1 MTDDLLG
8 SKRIAPSIL
17 SADFA
22 RLGSQVEEV
31 MDAGARIIH
40 VDVMDGHFVP
50 PITIGP
56 LIVSAL
62 ADQVHG
68 AEGWLDVHL
77 MIDRPER
84 QVEEF
89 AKAGSDSIT
98 IHSEATPHA
107 HYAVHAVREA
117 GCKAGQGVFDLFCQD
132 MDHSLR
138 EMGVGDLT
146 VPKKM
151 RKVGEAYFG
160 RAAAYEPGLAAGDV
174 AVLAEP
180 IGRTVFA
187 EAAGPGAAEALAAY
201 AVAAAETL
209 KAQDEAAIAAAGPG
223 FPDPELFVAA
233 EAAR

>member
-1 MTDDLLG
+1 MLSRLFRRDRRGEAIASSLYGAIVAQARRPALYAGLGVPDSVAGRFEMVLLHT
-8 SKRIAPSIL
+8 IL
-17 SADFA
+17 VTRRLASAA
-22 RLGSQVEEV
+22 
-31 MDAGARIIH
+31 
-40 VDVMDGHFVP
+40 
-50 PITIGP
+50 
-56 LIVSAL
+56 
-62 ADQVHG
+62 
-68 AEGWLDVHL
+68 
-77 MIDRPER
+77 
-84 QVEEF
+84 
-89 AKAGSDSIT
+89 
-98 IHSEATPHA
+98 
-107 HYAVHAVREA
+107 EA
-117 GCKAGQGVFDLFCQD
+117 GRKAGQGVFDLFCQD

-160 RAAAYEPGLAAGDV
+160 RAAVYEPGLAAGDA

-187 EAAGPGAAEALAAY
+187 EEAGPGAAEALAAY

-209 KAQDEAAIAAAGPG
+209 KAQDEEAIAAAGPG